1 MQLDLQASL
10 GGEPVASTE
19 LLPDSLLDQGDV
31 RSLVDFFLLLKKW
44 DTLSTRPPAEVPN
57 SPERVAE

>member
-31 RSLVDFFLLLKKW
+31 QSLVDFFLLLKKW
-44 DTLSTRPPAEVPN
+44 DTLSTRPPAGTPP
-57 SPERVAE
+57 SIQRVDE